1 MKYAITIA
9 LMLSLSFGLMIESFR
24 YRSTAELWEDD
35 YDLLFDPARI
45 PEIEGSRLWTS
56 LSNFVTGSEELF
68 SNGSVPFFLIG
79 GTKNFGKYYPGLVF
93 DMSSDKDA
101 LDTGLDDPYGNP
113 IYGEGQVN
121 EVYWYN
127 PDTLGNYQN
136 KTITTEIKQAFGAFS
151 NKDFYIGVGTDL
163 NKLRI
168 GLGFMRNTMS
178 ATYTDPDN
186 NFIYNFIAVDI
197 TEDTLTHQD
206 TINCAGDNI
215 YSSTENEIILSGW
228 LDKEKLA
235 LGMDVRYRMLSWK
248 DEAIII
254 GDSAYYRNPEHPDE
268 DYTEAARIDSSMMP
282 ESGSRIEL
290 ELKAF
295 YDYNDYAQGRYYF
308 RFFTESTNYK
318 DDAMAYFWEAKED
331 HYYDNNDYT
340 YDTTNTWKYYDG
352 GHSSMGFRVGTKQLF
367 KVSDRF
373 KLGFGLFWSRTSY
386 DDSTSARDTSVTCH
400 VDDDTTT
407 GPGDTLDYVYTRWE
421 SETWSTLREGS
432 ASVFTI
438 PVGMEFNLTESFVF
452 RLGAQHT
459 ITKNNITTTHIL
471 SDWEPWKTKTVYHDT
486 TIYTYEG
493 AATKPDNY
501 EEIKKETIP
510 ATNYYYGVGWRVTD
524 NFQLDLMGFNNLTD
538 MTNWRL
544 SATLRFD

>member
-45 PEIEGSRLWTS
+45 PQIEGSRLWTS
-56 LSNFVTGSEELF
+56 LSNFVTGEEELF
-68 SNGSVPFFLIG
+68 SDGSVPFFLIG
-79 GTKNFGKYYPGLVF
+79 GTKNFGKYYPGLVY

-101 LDTGLDDPYGNP
+101 LYTGLDDPNGNP
-113 IYGEGQVN
+113 IYGEGQVTTT
-121 EVYWYN
+121 EWFD
-127 PDTLGNYQN
+127 DTLGVYRA
-136 KTITTEIKQAFGAFS
+136 KRVKTEIRQAFGASS

-163 NKLRI
+163 NNLRI
-168 GLGFMRNTMS
+168 GLGFMRETMGLTNTN
-178 ATYTDPDN
+178 PDN
-186 NFIYNFIAVDI
+186 NFTYNYIYEDI
-197 TEDTLTHQD
+197 DNDSLGFQD
-206 TINCAGDNI
+206 TINCAGDNV
-215 YSSTENEIILSGW
+215 YGSTENEIILSGW

-254 GDSAYYRNPEHPDE
+254 GDSASYTYAEHPDQ
-268 DYTEAARIDSSMMP
+268 DYTQAARIDSSLMP
-282 ESGSRIEL
+282 ESGSKISL
-290 ELKAF
+290 TLKAF

-308 RFFTESTNYK
+308 GFHTQSTNYK
-318 DDAMAYFWEAKED
+318 DDAMAYLWEGKQEI
-331 HYYDNNDYT
+331 YGDYT
-340 YDTTNTWKYYDG
+340 YDTTTTITYYDG

-367 KVSDRF
+367 EVSNRF
-373 KLGFGLFWSRTSY
+373 NLGFGFFWSRTSY
-386 DDSTSARDTSVTCH
+386 DDSTSARDTSVICQ
-400 VDDDTTT
+400 VRDDTTQ
-407 GPGDTLDYVYTRWE
+407 GDTLDYTYTRWE

-432 ASVFTI
+432 ANVFTI
-438 PVGMEFNLTESFVF
+438 PVGVEFNLTETFVF

-471 SDWEPWKTKTVYHDT
+471 SDWEPWKTKTEWYDT
-486 TIYTYEG
+486 TTYTYEG

-501 EEIKKETIP
+501 EEIEKETNP

-524 NFQLDLMGFNNLTD
+524 NFQLDVMNFREITD
-538 MTNWRL
+538 WGSWRL
-544 SATLRFD
+544 SATFHFD